1 MSRLTERIQNFN
13 KIYKLFDIAQKSY
26 IKNPHDDISKLA
38 IVQAFEMVYELGW
51 KVIKDYLN
59 TKAIETYTP
68 KDTIKSA
75 FGANILPSAQIWID
89 MAQDRNASSHEYND
103 DKINVILQKIST
115 VYYEELTRFKDN
127 LGDFNE

>member
-1 MSRLTERIQNFN
+1 
-13 KIYKLFDIAQKSY
+13 
-26 IKNPHDDISKLA
+26 
-38 IVQAFEMVYELGW
+38 
-51 KVIKDYLN
+51 
-59 TKAIETYTP
+59 
-68 KDTIKSA
+68 
-75 FGANILPSAQIWID
+75 

>member
-13 KIYKLFDIAQKSY
+13 KAYKLFDIAQKSY
-26 IKNPHDDISKLA
+26 IKNPQDEISKLA

-51 KVIKDYLN
+51 KD
-59 TKAIETYTP
+59 TP

-115 VYYEELTRFKDN
+115 VYYEELKRFKDN
-127 LGDFNE
+127 LGDFDE